1 MGTVSIVL
9 LLEVHPR
16 VQGGHCQHKDHKSM
30 KLCSVNFL
38 DDEARQIGKTLM
50 PAYQDIQKSVAIQ
63 LVVLSLLRWSLS
75 ESS

>member
-38 DDEARQIGKTLM
+38 DDEARQMGKTLM
-50 PAYQDIQKSVAIQ
+50 PAFTKTFKK
-63 LVVLSLLRWSLS
+63 VLPFN
-75 ESS
+75 